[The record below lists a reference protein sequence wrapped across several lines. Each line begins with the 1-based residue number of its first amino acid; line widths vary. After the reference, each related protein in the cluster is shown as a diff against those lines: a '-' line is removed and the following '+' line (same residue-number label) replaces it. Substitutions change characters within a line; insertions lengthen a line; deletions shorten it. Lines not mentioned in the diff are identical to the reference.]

1 MSDSSSILAVD
12 LSKLIFKQ
20 ETANQALCKLDATPC
35 ETPEQE
41 QFFSELL
48 GMVQR
53 EIKELEKERT
63 ELTRPLLDAKAQ
75 VDEQFKPATTAW
87 EAVKDLVKKKLGEAQ
102 TRRLQAAQQAR
113 KEAEDAAVVGDTQ
126 GVLAAMAR
134 IPEASKPEGLAVQ
147 FEWVPTVVNQFE
159 VPREFLEISLGAV
172 KAYCKAHA
180 KSESI
185 PEVPGLKFEKRA
197 KVSSR

>member
-1 MSDSSSILAVD
+1 MSDSSSILAID
-12 LSKLIFKQ
+12 LNKLSNKQ

-41 QFFSELL
+41 SFFSELL

-63 ELTRPLLDAKAQ
+63 ELTVPLLDAKRQ

-87 EAVKDLVKKKLGEAQ
+87 EAVKDLVKKKLGAAQ
-102 TRRLQAAQQAR
+102 TKRLQAAQQAR
-113 KEAEDAAVVGDTQ
+113 KDAEDAAVMGDTQ

-134 IPEASKPEGLAVQ
+134 IPEASKPEGLTVQ
-147 FEWVPTVVNQFE
+147 FEWQASVVDQYQ

-172 KAYCKAHA
+172 KAYCKAHT
-180 KSESI
+180 KSEEI
-185 PEVPGLKFEKRA
+185 PSVPGLKFEKRA
-197 KVSSR
+197 TVRSK